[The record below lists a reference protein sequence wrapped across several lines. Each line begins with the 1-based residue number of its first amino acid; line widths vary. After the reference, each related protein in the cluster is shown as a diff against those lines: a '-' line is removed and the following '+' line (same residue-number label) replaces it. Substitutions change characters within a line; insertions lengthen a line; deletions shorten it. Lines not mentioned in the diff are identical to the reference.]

1 MRNTSRRQRT
11 PGTFIKQVN
20 EYWNMAETYELLAGD
35 NTLLFDRFRRCL
47 RGPSRADWDIIVNGI
62 ALNKSTLTI
71 VLK

>member
-1 MRNTSRRQRT
+1 
-11 PGTFIKQVN
+11 
-20 EYWNMAETYELLAGD
+20 MAETYELFAGD

-62 ALNKSTLTI
+62 ALEKSTLTI